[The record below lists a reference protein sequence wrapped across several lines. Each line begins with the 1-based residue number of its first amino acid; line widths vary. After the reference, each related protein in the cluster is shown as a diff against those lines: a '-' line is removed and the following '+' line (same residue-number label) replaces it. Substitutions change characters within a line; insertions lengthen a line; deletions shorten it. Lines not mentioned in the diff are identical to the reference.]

1 METLL
6 TKPGPA
12 VRRVTRREEVPL
24 LYWSAASLGLQISAG
39 RNLPALVARIPEVE
53 ALIERAVEL
62 DANWGK
68 GSLFEFQLVFAG
80 AKPGGGDLVNMRR
93 KFDQA
98 LTLSGGRRA
107 GVYVAYAES
116 ALLPQQKKLEFRQLL
131 EKALAVDTNGEPEF
145 RLVNVLAQRRARWL
159 LDRIDD
165 LILEQ
170 TQ

>member
-68 GSLFEFQLVFAG
+68 GSAF
-80 AKPGGGDLVNMRR
+80 RR
-93 KFDQA
+93 IACRDEERR
-98 LTLSGGRRA
+98 RRA
-107 GVYVAYAES
+107 SSRSPQAARSLRVVATH
-116 ALLPQQKKLEFRQLL
+116 LW
-131 EKALAVDTNGEPEF
+131 T
-145 RLVNVLAQRRARWL
+145 
-159 LDRIDD
+159 
-165 LILEQ
+165 
-170 TQ
+170 